1 MRYLLRFVL
10 RALRFVLRAF
20 RRSFPPLPQNELM
33 RFDVLGATGNAG
45 VADIDAGAS
54 TVVGANPTAGLIV
67 GFPRISATILL
78 FISNPYLI
86 FVPCGNT
93 NRIGFVGSVI
103 YTALLS
109 VLDMVESIV
118 ASILG
123 GPFHTNPAPGS
134 RYGGVI
140 FAVAD
145 IPFSSNTSGD
155 ITTLYKGT
163 RCIQL
168 L

>member
-1 MRYLLRFVL
+1 MVL
-10 RALRFVLRAF
+10 RAFRFVLRAF
-20 RRSFPPLPQNELM
+20 RLRSFPPLPQNELM
-33 RFDVLGATGNAG
+33 RFAVRGATGDATGNAG
-45 VADIDAGAS
+45 VADIDAGVS
-54 TVVGANPTAGLIV
+54 IVVGANPTAGLIV

-86 FVPCGNT
+86 VVPCGNM

-123 GPFHTNPAPGS
+123 GPFHTNPGPGS

-140 FAVAD
+140 FAVGD
-145 IPFSSNTSGD
+145 IPFSSNTRGD
-155 ITTLYKGT
+155 ITTLYKGA